1 MQEVKKEIKKTV
13 KRQEKMLKEEL
24 EKIRREFS
32 ERDKKW
38 EEERR
43 ETRKKIEKMEEELE
57 GLMRG
62 GVEIMG
68 MIKKRVEQI
77 LRGMDVEVKEEKRL
91 ESGRREWGEMV
102 EVGNEKEKCKVL
114 ENKKKLNSRRGK
126 DYGLKKI

>member
-1 MQEVKKEIKKTV
+1 MQEVKKEIRKTA

-24 EKIRREFS
+24 EKMRREFS
-32 ERDKKW
+32 KREKKW

-68 MIKKRVEQI
+68 MIKKKGRADIKRDGCRDESEGGEKIRV
-77 LRGMDVEVKEEKRL
+77 G
-91 ESGRREWGEMV
+91 
-102 EVGNEKEKCKVL
+102 
-114 ENKKKLNSRRGK
+114 
-126 DYGLKKI
+126 